1 MTIFCFVFAGLDAAK
16 ADELASYKGWWAQ
29 FMKDPEDDK
38 ELLNVELGNKMVL
51 LMDILKESYL
61 IGDKVLVF
69 SQSLLSLDL
78 IEKFLS
84 IAAFDDTYGT
94 WNHGKDYFR
103 MDGSTGPDVRKKWC
117 SYFNNKKNNDMR
129 LFLIST
135 KAGKYMKSTFGP
147 QNCARF
153 FSSKHKVQCWIP

>member
-1 MTIFCFVFAGLDAAK
+1 MQPKLTSWQLKNYEKLVKSVALLFFEIWHFFCFVFAGLDAAK

-29 FMKDPEDDK
+29 FMTDPEDDK

-51 LMDILKESYL
+51 LMEILRESYL

-84 IAAFDDTYGT
+84 VAAYDDTYGT
-94 WNHGKDYFR
+94 WNHG
-103 MDGSTGPDVRKKWC
+103 
-117 SYFNNKKNNDMR
+117 
-129 LFLIST
+129 
-135 KAGKYMKSTFGP
+135 
-147 QNCARF
+147 
-153 FSSKHKVQCWIP
+153 

>member
-1 MTIFCFVFAGLDAAK
+1 
-16 ADELASYKGWWAQ
+16 
-29 FMKDPEDDK
+29 MKDPEDDK

-84 IAAFDDTYGT
+84 VAAYDDTYGT

-103 MDGSTGPDVRKKWC
+103 MDGSTGKNYMLFFEKC
-117 SYFNNKKNNDMR
+117 SI
-129 LFLIST
+129 LQILPLI
-135 KAGKYMKSTFGP
+135 FHH
-147 QNCARF
+147 F
-153 FSSKHKVQCWIP
+153 FPNWHIH

>member
-1 MTIFCFVFAGLDAAK
+1 MLSIISIFDHDIPYFFGLLFSFFLRTFIFPFLFGLLFPFFLRTFIFSLDVYSIAVTFWISTIFVFAGLDAAK

-51 LMDILKESYL
+51 LMEILRESYL

-78 IEKFLS
+78 IERFLS
-84 IAAFDDTYGT
+84 VAAYDDTYGT
-94 WNHGKDYFR
+94 WNHG
-103 MDGSTGPDVRKKWC
+103 
-117 SYFNNKKNNDMR
+117 
-129 LFLIST
+129 
-135 KAGKYMKSTFGP
+135 
-147 QNCARF
+147 
-153 FSSKHKVQCWIP
+153 

>member
-1 MTIFCFVFAGLDAAK
+1 MVLTIFFVFAGLDAAK

-51 LMDILKESYL
+51 LMEILRESYL

-84 IAAFDDTYGT
+84 VAAYDDTYGT
-94 WNHGKDYFR
+94 WNHG
-103 MDGSTGPDVRKKWC
+103 
-117 SYFNNKKNNDMR
+117 
-129 LFLIST
+129 
-135 KAGKYMKSTFGP
+135 
-147 QNCARF
+147 
-153 FSSKHKVQCWIP
+153 

>member
-1 MTIFCFVFAGLDAAK
+1 MQPKLTSWQVKNYKKNSSNDTDALLFFVIWQFFCFVFAGLDAAK

-84 IAAFDDTYGT
+84 VAAYDDTFGT
-94 WNHGKDYFR
+94 WNHG
-103 MDGSTGPDVRKKWC
+103 
-117 SYFNNKKNNDMR
+117 
-129 LFLIST
+129 
-135 KAGKYMKSTFGP
+135 
-147 QNCARF
+147 
-153 FSSKHKVQCWIP
+153 

>member
-1 MTIFCFVFAGLDAAK
+1 
-16 ADELASYKGWWAQ
+16 
-29 FMKDPEDDK
+29 MKDPEDDK

-84 IAAFDDTYGT
+84 VAAYDDTYGT
-94 WNHGKDYFR
+94 WNHGQFDMYFVFF
-103 MDGSTGPDVRKKWC
+103 TNQNTFNIVR
-117 SYFNNKKNNDMR
+117 S
-129 LFLIST
+129 SV
-135 KAGKYMKSTFGP
+135 KSTSQTFD
-147 QNCARF
+147 
-153 FSSKHKVQCWIP
+153 